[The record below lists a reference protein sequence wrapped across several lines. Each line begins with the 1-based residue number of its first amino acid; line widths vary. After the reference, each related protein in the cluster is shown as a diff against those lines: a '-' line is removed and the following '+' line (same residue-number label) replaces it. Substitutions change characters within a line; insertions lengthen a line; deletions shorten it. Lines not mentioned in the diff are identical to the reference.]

1 MFAAAN
7 DRFLGLLLCAIASL
21 GWGEIEP
28 AKLLIAGDIWR
39 RGLRRV
45 APDRTSSVAVGE
57 F

>member
-45 APDRTSSVAVGE
+45 APDRT
-57 F
+57 